1 MSEGILTEG
10 LEEMTQQF
18 ESDYDE
24 SIELIING
32 EYTKRVHELR
42 DRASETK
49 KGFDEPAF
57 RFFQILEHMREE

>member
-1 MSEGILTEG
+1 MSEGHLTEG

-18 ESDYDE
+18 ESDCKE
-24 SIELIING
+24 SIELIITG
-32 EYTKRVHELR
+32 EHTKRVHELR

-49 KGFDEPAF
+49 KRFDEPAP